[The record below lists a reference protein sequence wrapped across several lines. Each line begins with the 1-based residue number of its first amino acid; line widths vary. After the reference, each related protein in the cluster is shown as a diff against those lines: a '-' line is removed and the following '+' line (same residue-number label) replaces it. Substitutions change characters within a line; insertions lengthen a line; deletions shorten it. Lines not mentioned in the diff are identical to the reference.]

1 MKYLDKVRANEFDQ
15 WVGRLQTIKAMEL
28 GRGKAILDIGCG
40 VGQFT
45 PMFLNK
51 FDRVVG
57 LDPSKKFIQV
67 ARKADYNIE
76 YIVGWGETFNLDEK
90 FDTISMN
97 MLLEHVDDTVALLKN
112 CKRHLAKGGRILA
125 QVPNA
130 NSVTRR
136 LGVLMGIIDSI
147 NHISDKER
155 NFYGHKRT
163 YTLDTLVAN
172 CVKAGF
178 KVVGKG
184 GFLFKPL
191 PNEILGRIC
200 KEKGE
205 EWTIKFMDALVKFGE
220 DRPEDCANLYVAC
233 ESKS

>member
-1 MKYLDKVRANEFDQ
+1 MKYLDKVRVNEFDQ
-15 WVGRLQTIKAMEL
+15 WVGKLQSIKAMEL
-28 GRGKAILDIGCG
+28 GRGKSILDIGCG

-67 ARKADYNIE
+67 ARKANQNIE
-76 YIVGWGETFNLDEK
+76 YIVGWGESFNLKEK

-112 CKRHLAKGGRILA
+112 CKKHLTKGGRILI

-130 NSVTRR
+130 NSATRR
-136 LGVLMGIIDSI
+136 LGVLMGIIESI

-163 YTLDTLVAN
+163 YVLDTLVAN
-172 CVKAGF
+172 CVKAGL
-178 KVVGKG
+178 KVVKKG

-191 PNEILGRIC
+191 PNEILEKIC
-200 KEKGE
+200 KEKGKK
-205 EWTIKFMDALVKFGE
+205 WTIKFMDALVIFGE
-220 DRPEDCANLYVAC
+220 DRPEDCANLYVVC
-233 ESKS
+233 KSKS

>member
-28 GRGKAILDIGCG
+28 GRGKSILDIGCG

-67 ARKADYNIE
+67 ARKANSNIE

-97 MLLEHVDDTVALLKN
+97 MLLEQVHNPVALLKN
-112 CKRHLAKGGRILA
+112 CMRHLAKGGRILA

-172 CVKAGF
+172 CVKAGL
-178 KVVGKG
+178 KIVEKG

-191 PNEILGRIC
+191 PNEILGKIC

-205 EWTIKFMDALVKFGE
+205 KWTIKFMDALVKFGE

-233 ESKS
+233 ERNS